1 MSHMVKDHYCI
12 PIDNVILSCMV
23 SSWIIIIIIIIKI
36 IIIIIMKLYF
46 KWPLI

>member
-1 MSHMVKDHYCI
+1 MVKDHYCI

-36 IIIIIMKLYF
+36 IIIIIIIMKLYF